1 METEMNFTRIYA
13 KHGWKRLYRQ
23 QRYFKITNKLGIIN
37 ILGYRN
43 ETLLSCLHNVDR
55 LSSQTPSSCEC
66 GNELLSTTKCEKFLE

>member
-1 METEMNFTRIYA
+1 METEMKFTRIYA

-23 QRYFKITNKLGIIN
+23 QRYFKITKKLEIIN

-66 GNELLSTTKCEKFLE
+66 GNELFEYHEMRKIS